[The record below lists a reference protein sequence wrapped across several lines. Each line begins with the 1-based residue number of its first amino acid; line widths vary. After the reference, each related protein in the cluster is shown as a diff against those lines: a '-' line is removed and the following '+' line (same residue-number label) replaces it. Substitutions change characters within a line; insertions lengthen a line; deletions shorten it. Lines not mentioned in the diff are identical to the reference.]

1 MKLPADRALPAW
13 AGWLAAAVLAGAIW
27 LAYQGTV
34 GAPLVFD
41 DTMAIERNSSI
52 RRLWP
57 PTALTSPPFDTSV
70 SGRPVL
76 NLSLALN
83 YAISGLDVRS
93 YHFGNL
99 AIHFLAALTLY
110 GFLGR
115 TLARTG
121 APGDPRTGIDG
132 ALLAGAVALLW
143 ALHPLQ
149 TESVTYVIQRA
160 ESLMALF
167 YLLTL
172 YLFVRG
178 VERVEAGR
186 GGGAWWT
193 LSWLACL
200 AGMGTKEVMVS
211 APVFVL
217 LYDRTFVTGNFREA
231 WCRRRAYYLGLAATL
246 GLVAWLALGT
256 KSRNGTAGFGIGVR
270 WWDYFLTQF
279 PALWR
284 YLRLTFWPQGQVFD
298 YGALWVAHPWSVW
311 PEALL
316 AAGLLAGSAAA
327 FCYGGPR
334 RRTGVRAV
342 GFAGLWFFAILAP
355 TSIVPGNRQT
365 IAEHRMYLALAPLLA
380 ALGVGVAALLARA
393 VADDERRRKLILVG
407 TGVLAVAL
415 GATTAHRNLIYG
427 DGVAIWSD
435 TVAHNP
441 GNVFARS
448 NLGNVLL
455 AGGQRD
461 AAVAQ
466 YREALRLNPD
476 FPEGHNNYG
485 TALAEA
491 GQNQAAE
498 AEYRKAIALK
508 HEFYADAHNNLGV
521 ALARDGDVKGA
532 VAEFEAILQQYP
544 VYHEVRFN
552 YGNALA
558 RLGRLPE
565 ALREYRAALSEG
577 FDIAELHNN
586 LGNTL
591 LALNQPAEAM
601 AEFGKAVRMR
611 PTYAEAYNNL
621 GSALFKSGR
630 PQEAVREYQQAVWLR
645 PRFTEARLNLANALA
660 TLSRLSEAET
670 QYREVV
676 AMEPD
681 NINARNNLGIVLAED
696 NQFVEA
702 VVQYEQALL
711 VTFNAPE
718 VHNNLGS
725 ALLHLQRRA
734 EARKEFA
741 IAVQLKPDYAKAR
754 ENLARLDAEPPGAL
768 MLAP

>member
-1 MKLPADRALPAW
+1 MKSPADRALPAW
-13 AGWLAAAVLAGAIW
+13 AGWLAAAVLAAAIW
-27 LAYQGTV
+27 FAYRGAL
-34 GAPLVFD
+34 GAPFVFD

-57 PTALTSPPFDTSV
+57 LTAITSPPFDTSV

-76 NLSLALN
+76 NFSLAVN
-83 YAISGLDVRS
+83 YAIGGLDVRS
-93 YHFGNL
+93 YHLGNL
-99 AIHFLAALTLY
+99 LIHFLAALTLY
-110 GFLGR
+110 GLLRR
-115 TLARTG
+115 TLGRTG
-121 APGDPRTGIDG
+121 APGDPRTGIDA

-149 TESVTYVIQRA
+149 TESVTYLIQRA
-160 ESLMALF
+160 ESLMALC

-172 YLFVRG
+172 YGFVRG
-178 VERVEAGR
+178 VERVEGGR

-193 LSWLACL
+193 VSWLACL
-200 AGMGTKEVMVS
+200 AGMGTKEVTVS
-211 APVFVL
+211 APLFVL
-217 LYDRTFVTGNFREA
+217 LYDRTFVTGSFRDA
-231 WCRRRAYYLGLAATL
+231 WRRRRVYYLGLAATL

-270 WWDYFLTQF
+270 WWDYFITQF

-298 YGALWVAHPWSVW
+298 YGALWVAHAWSVW

-316 AAGLLAGSAAA
+316 AGGLLALSAIAFFHRGARDPIGLRAA
-327 FCYGGPR
+327 
-334 RRTGVRAV
+334 

-380 ALGVGVAALLARA
+380 LLGVGVAALLAR
-393 VADDERRRKLILVG
+393 VFADDERRRKVIIVG
-407 TGVLAVAL
+407 TGALALIL
-415 GATTAHRNLIYG
+415 GVVTARRNEIFG

-455 AGGQRD
+455 ASGQRD

-466 YREALRLNPD
+466 YREALRRKPD
-476 FPEGHNNYG
+476 FAEGHNNYG
-485 TALAEA
+485 TALAAA
-491 GQNQAAE
+491 GKNQEAE

-508 HEFYADAHNNLGV
+508 PEFYADAHNNLGV
-521 ALARDGDVKGA
+521 ALARDDDVKGA
-532 VAEFEAILQQYP
+532 VVEFEAILQRLP
-544 VYHEVRFN
+544 EYHEVRFN

-565 ALREYRAALSEG
+565 ALHEYREAQREG
-577 FDIAELHNN
+577 FDIPELHNN
-586 LGNTL
+586 LGNAL
-591 LALNQPAEAM
+591 LGLNRPAEAM
-601 AEFGKAVRMR
+601 AEFGRAVRQR
-611 PTYAEAYNNL
+611 PNYAEAYNNL
-621 GSALFKSGR
+621 GSALFRSGR
-630 PQEAVREYQQAVWLR
+630 PLESVREYQQAVWLR

-660 TLSRLSEAET
+660 TLDRLEEAET
-670 QYREVV
+670 QYREVI
-676 AMEPD
+676 AMQPD
-681 NINARNNLGIVLAED
+681 SVDARNNLGIVLARD

-741 IAVQLKPDYAKAR
+741 IAVQLRPDYANAR
-754 ENLARLDAEPPGAL
+754 ENLARLDAQPAGAL

>member
-1 MKLPADRALPAW
+1 M
-13 AGWLAAAVLAGAIW
+13 
-27 LAYQGTV
+27 
-34 GAPLVFD
+34 
-41 DTMAIERNSSI
+41 
-52 RRLWP
+52 
-57 PTALTSPPFDTSV
+57 
-70 SGRPVL
+70 
-76 NLSLALN
+76 
-83 YAISGLDVRS
+83 
-93 YHFGNL
+93 
-99 AIHFLAALTLY
+99 
-110 GFLGR
+110 
-115 TLARTG
+115 
-121 APGDPRTGIDG
+121 
-132 ALLAGAVALLW
+132 ALLW

-149 TESVTYVIQRA
+149 TESVTYLIQRA
-160 ESLMALF
+160 ESLMALC

-172 YLFVRG
+172 YGFVRG
-178 VERVEAGR
+178 VERVEGGR

-193 LSWLACL
+193 VSWLACL
-200 AGMGTKEVMVS
+200 AGMGTKEVTVS
-211 APVFVL
+211 APLFVL
-217 LYDRTFVTGNFREA
+217 LYDRTFVTGSFRDA
-231 WCRRRAYYLGLAATL
+231 WRRRRVYYLGLAATL

-270 WWDYFLTQF
+270 WWDYFITQF

-298 YGALWVAHPWSVW
+298 YGALWVAHAWSVW

-316 AAGLLAGSAAA
+316 AGGLLALSAIAFFHRGARDPIGLRAA
-327 FCYGGPR
+327 
-334 RRTGVRAV
+334 

-380 ALGVGVAALLARA
+380 LLGVGVAALLAR
-393 VADDERRRKLILVG
+393 VFADDERRRKVIIVG
-407 TGVLAVAL
+407 TGALALIL
-415 GATTAHRNLIYG
+415 GVVTARRNEIFG

-455 AGGQRD
+455 ASGQRD

-466 YREALRLNPD
+466 YREALRRKPD
-476 FPEGHNNYG
+476 FAEGHNNYG
-485 TALAEA
+485 TALAAA
-491 GQNQAAE
+491 GKNQEAE

-508 HEFYADAHNNLGV
+508 PEFYADAHNNLGV
-521 ALARDGDVKGA
+521 ALARDDDVKGA
-532 VAEFEAILQQYP
+532 VVEFEAILQRLP
-544 VYHEVRFN
+544 EYHEVRFN

-565 ALREYRAALSEG
+565 ALHEYREAQREG
-577 FDIAELHNN
+577 FDIPELHNN
-586 LGNTL
+586 LGNAL
-591 LALNQPAEAM
+591 LGLNRPAEAM
-601 AEFGKAVRMR
+601 AEFGRAVRQR
-611 PTYAEAYNNL
+611 PNYAEAYNNL
-621 GSALFKSGR
+621 GSALFRSGR
-630 PQEAVREYQQAVWLR
+630 PLESVREYQQAVWLR

-660 TLSRLSEAET
+660 TLDRLEEAET
-670 QYREVV
+670 QYREVI
-676 AMEPD
+676 AMQPD
-681 NINARNNLGIVLAED
+681 SVDARNNLGIVLARD

-741 IAVQLKPDYAKAR
+741 IAVQLRPDYANAR
-754 ENLARLDAEPPGAL
+754 ENLARLDAQPAGAL